1 MSDRKR
7 WVGALLAASGLVV
20 LATPLA
26 AQSWRTMNV
35 ARQIDGERTVD
46 VRVRYGAGQLHIRP
60 GPRGT
65 LYRMDLRYDEE
76 AFDPLSEFD
85 GRRLI
90 VGVDSR
96 NRKIRVR
103 KDRSGEMTLALTRE
117 VPMSLD
123 LEFGA
128 VRADVDLGGLRLTD
142 LELSTGASES
152 RIDVSAP
159 NPEVLSSARVQV
171 GAADFSARRLGNL
184 NVERLSVDAGVG
196 AVMLDFSGELRRNAE
211 VSVKMGLG
219 SLELRFPEGVGV
231 RLVKK
236 AFLASLDSE
245 GLIKRGDAY
254 YSPDWDEADL
264 RISVRVEAA
273 FGAVKVVW
281 LN

>member
-7 WVGALLAASGLVV
+7 WPGALLVAACLAV

-35 ARQIDGERTVD
+35 ARRIDGERTVD
-46 VRVRYGAGQLHIRP
+46 VRVRYGAGRLHVQP
-60 GPRGT
+60 GPRGS

-76 AFDPLSEFD
+76 AFDPVSEFD
-85 GRRLI
+85 GRRLT

-96 NRKIRVR
+96 NGKMRVR
-103 KDRSGEMTLALTRE
+103 KGDSGEMTLELTQE

-159 NPEVLSSARVQV
+159 NPEVLSSARLQV
-171 GAADFSARRLGNL
+171 GAADFAARRLGNL
-184 NVERLSVDAGVG
+184 NVEQLSIDAGIG
-196 AVMLDFSGELRRNAE
+196 AVMLDFSGDLRRDVE
-211 VSVKMGLG
+211 VSVEMGLG

-231 RLVKK
+231 KLVKK

-254 YSPDWDEADL
+254 YSPDWDDAEV

-273 FGAVKVVW
+273 FGAIKVVW